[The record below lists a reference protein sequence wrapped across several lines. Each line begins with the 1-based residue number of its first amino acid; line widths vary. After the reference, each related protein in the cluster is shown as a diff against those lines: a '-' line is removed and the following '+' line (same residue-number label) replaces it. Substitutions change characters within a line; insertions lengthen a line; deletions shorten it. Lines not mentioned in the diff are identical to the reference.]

1 MGAVRVN
8 VPAGITFCSKMK
20 SPVIRHGNPHAQ
32 VHTLSV
38 STDRKI
44 NSTER
49 DFDLIFI
56 RLAHSTSQLD
66 PQILVRNPEKK
77 VVAMRIRHPLENR
90 LLLAVKTCSLVERG
104 KFA

>member
-1 MGAVRVN
+1 MGAVSVCVRVN
-8 VPAGITFCSKMK
+8 VPASIIFCSKMR

-38 STDRKI
+38 STNRKI

-49 DFDLIFI
+49 DCSLIFI

-66 PQILVRNPEKK
+66 PQILVRNQ
-77 VVAMRIRHPLENR
+77 IIQG
-90 LLLAVKTCSLVERG
+90 LLPWEWKIFRYGVSKTLMVLI
-104 KFA
+104 A

>member
-1 MGAVRVN
+1 MGAVSVCVRVS
-8 VPAGITFCSKMK
+8 ITFCSKMK
-20 SPVIRHGNPHAQ
+20 SPVIRHRNPHAQ

-49 DFDLIFI
+49 DFDLTFI

-66 PQILVRNPEKK
+66 PQILVRNRYLIHGVANMK
-77 VVAMRIRHPLENR
+77 VVFV
-90 LLLAVKTCSLVERG
+90 LAH
-104 KFA
+104 

>member
-1 MGAVRVN
+1 MGAVSVCGRVN
-8 VPAGITFCSKMK
+8 VPASITFCSKMK

-66 PQILVRNPEKK
+66 PQILVRKPRF
-77 VVAMRIRHPLENR
+77 RIHS
-90 LLLAVKTCSLVERG
+90 LLH
-104 KFA
+104 